1 MIDVIFLQTKSFFFF
16 FIVCEKW
23 NFFLCVCNPLYA
35 LLDQLFSWMIVLVAS
50 GFDEWIQLCCGVLGW
65 VLASLDGKS
74 YLVSSQVTLD
84 PIILNLKWDG

>member
-1 MIDVIFLQTKSFFFF
+1 MSFSSRLNPFFFF

-65 VLASLDGKS
+65 VLASLDGK
-74 YLVSSQVTLD
+74 V
-84 PIILNLKWDG
+84 IWFHLK

>member
-1 MIDVIFLQTKSFFFF
+1 MSFSSRLNPFCF

-65 VLASLDGKS
+65 VLASLDGK
-74 YLVSSQVTLD
+74 V
-84 PIILNLKWDG
+84 IWFHLK